1 MGFRWRRPMSRTG
14 SASSSTIAWRP
25 RRIST
30 ANRYW
35 RSAAA
40 TAAEPRTSC
49 ARCTWPPA
57 RAWTSTRP
65 ASPFAEGDMICTGL
79 ISCAA
84 TPKVCRLP
92 TNPPTRVI
100 NVEASRAL
108 PSAYRFLAE
117 VVRAAPGRAL
127 PLRRLPRPQRMS
139 RLGGSTGRHPDAAG
153 FGTCHQSGGS
163 ARDGEKFA
171 AVNAPDRSP
180 DAGVYA
186 PLRPPI
192 RRCARHGA
200 LPTSRTGKSSTGC
213 IASPRIERR
222 RQAIA

>member
-1 MGFRWRRPMSRTG
+1 MRKTSLVSTTATRRIRRRVFRWRRPMSRTRP
-14 SASSSTIAWRP
+14 ASGSTISWRS

-57 RAWTSTRP
+57 WAWTSTPP

-92 TNPPTRVI
+92 TNPPTRGDQCRSL
-100 NVEASRAL
+100 ARL

-117 VVRAAPGRAL
+117 VVRAAHGRAL

-139 RLGGSTGRHPDAAG
+139 RLGCRWT
-153 FGTCHQSGGS
+153 
-163 ARDGEKFA
+163 
-171 AVNAPDRSP
+171 
-180 DAGVYA
+180 
-186 PLRPPI
+186 
-192 RRCARHGA
+192 
-200 LPTSRTGKSSTGC
+200 
-213 IASPRIERR
+213 
-222 RQAIA
+222 